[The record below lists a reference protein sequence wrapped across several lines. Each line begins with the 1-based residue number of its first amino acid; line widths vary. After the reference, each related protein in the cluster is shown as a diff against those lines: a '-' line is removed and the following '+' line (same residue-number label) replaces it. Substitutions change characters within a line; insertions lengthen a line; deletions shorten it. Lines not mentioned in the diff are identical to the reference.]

1 MHDTSELFQRQKE
14 VVQRVYHR
22 DIHDWQPLPVS
33 LDAFL
38 VWEHLD
44 PMIPFGSQL
53 RTWHWYIYPETYL
66 PISCAFFIFL
76 AVWKVLQTWSKE
88 MPLHFLVI
96 KLSFLFHLQTCCLFP
111 ISYHIS
117 ESKSGFLLKAAI
129 VHKRTLLHA
138 PQHPLLSCLSFPTLC
153 MSYTKHIS
161 FAKINCHHRVFI
173 FWKVWGIAQAE
184 FHPTS
189 TLWFAC
195 SNDYRRKVSAVLSLL
210 LRPKQR
216 FAIFEMQ
223 DKPFMFK
230 LLLLVLGAI
239 PVALFLIWRI
249 AGIGDYWMQPHGLH
263 FPSVTFSCG
272 TLAPSQEPE

>member
-1 MHDTSELFQRQKE
+1 MT
-14 VVQRVYHR
+14 
-22 DIHDWQPLPVS
+22 
-33 LDAFL
+33 L
-38 VWEHLD
+38 VHLSWD
-44 PMIPFGSQL
+44 
-53 RTWHWYIYPETYL
+53 
-66 PISCAFFIFL
+66 FFAHL
-76 AVWKVLQTWSKE
+76 LCL
-88 MPLHFLVI
+88 LHFPGSLKGSSDMKQGNAPSFPCDQIIIPVPPSNL
-96 KLSFLFHLQTCCLFP
+96 LSLSYF
-111 ISYHIS
+111 ISHQWVGIWLS
-117 ESKSGFLLKAAI
+117 TKGCHC

-173 FWKVWGIAQAE
+173 FWKVWGIAQGE

-195 SNDYRRKVSAVLSLL
+195 SNDCRRKVSAVLSLL

-223 DKPFMFK
+223 DKPFVFK
-230 LLLLVLGAI
+230 LLLLILGAI
-239 PVALFLIWRI
+239 PVALFPIWRI

-263 FPSVTFSCG
+263 FPSDTFSCG